1 METRNIDISSGDE
14 VVTGGSHVV
23 STKGIQGDSIKS
35 QSLKPVES
43 VEPAKPVSNVK
54 RGIIAERI
62 QVRDIDGLAEDAR
75 TIRSRFDDVVDAYNN
90 KGSKLFLL

>member
-1 METRNIDISSGDE
+1 M
-14 VVTGGSHVV
+14 
-23 STKGIQGDSIKS
+23 
-35 QSLKPVES
+35 
-43 VEPAKPVSNVK
+43 SNVK

-90 KGSKLFLL
+90 KGSKLFLLSKALDNAINVGYVTESQLKCINDAKKALGL